1 MLGQPVLFWFPFLW
15 EVSLAVRRMS
25 VIQCDRCWCLVYQRE
40 CCHFTEN
47 TRSTSRGRRYTTS
60 GRRHVFFFLMHGGE
74 AQDAARPAKTAAHN
88 KVLYS
93 YNNNDTTEQL
103 THTHRSTVALFT
115 EAYDYAHFNT
125 MVYKKCRL
133 QPWFIK
139 KLRSFIH
146 YFRCNNIN

>member
-1 MLGQPVLFWFPFLW
+1 MTGVGAWFISGNVVTSQKTPGPQA
-15 EVSLAVRRMS
+15 EVEDILHLAGGV
-25 VIQCDRCWCLVYQRE
+25 
-40 CCHFTEN
+40 F
-47 TRSTSRGRRYTTS
+47 
-60 GRRHVFFFLMHGGE
+60 FFFLMHGGE

-133 QPWFIK
+133 QP
-139 KLRSFIH
+139 
-146 YFRCNNIN
+146 